1 MLQQKTKSDV
11 SFEKNNQY
19 IVLFDLFD
27 FNEIQSISNM
37 DLCFAIQCVLQSTNK
52 IFAIEGSL
60 NEIEITILVRQ
71 SFNEGVR
78 ITLPQVL
85 KWTSLTDEVKT
96 YFSYFRM
103 EGPEMV
109 SIKPLGDHEYEN
121 YEKF

>member
-1 MLQQKTKSDV
+1 M
-11 SFEKNNQY
+11 
-19 IVLFDLFD
+19 
-27 FNEIQSISNM
+27 
-37 DLCFAIQCVLQSTNK
+37 
-52 IFAIEGSL
+52 
-60 NEIEITILVRQ
+60 RQ

-109 SIKPLGDHEYEN
+109 SIKPLGDHEYDN
-121 YEKF
+121 YEKFQSDLIQHEEEEQRPGEKLKPIIPID